1 MGVTCLTQAESDLLY
16 VRTTQN
22 YDSPY
27 SKSQNAT
34 SSGYNSGGGG
44 KKDNKTNGKQIN
56 QTAGSKKQQG
66 NGGNNS
72 SGNSS
77 SGSPKKPR
85 RCSYCALPAASHGHV
100 LECRKIENV
109 PAEMMYKFCH
119 QLSACTSCLLTN
131 QYTDWNRR
139 GAWFTAHEQS
149 CNRDF
154 VCRVGNCD
162 SKPPIS
168 QAHVVV
174 CHEHHEDNK
183 AKIDEFLSANQKYA
197 NLQYYAFPSHLKET
211 DSAANKQEEKEV
223 IPDTKDR
230 ACFTMQEVSDKQ
242 GGSLLVMY
250 DSGAMTSAVTVAA
263 AARLK
268 AETVQ
273 PGPISYT
280 TFGGESRENKGGI
293 VAFTLPM
300 DDGRL
305 ISMSALVM
313 DEITGYIPK
322 QHMKEAFGDL
332 EAEFK
337 GKNGRLPRTDF
348 ALGGRHADIL
358 IGAEYQHLFPQVS
371 TVFSSA
377 SGLSIG
383 RAKLASAS
391 GRQGVLSGPHR
402 SFNPSA
408 TRAMLFLKESSKG
421 SAEPSLL
428 FSARPRLLS
437 EFFPFK
443 KEKTASSDSVAAPP
457 AAAVAVV
464 AAATR
469 SSGPVHDVAPVDSA
483 AAATCSAS
491 SDSAAAAVVA
501 TAATAA
507 PVNADSQLCGP
518 KVAPIDLS
526 AAQTPC
532 QADKEKGESIKRFQM
547 LSGALGSVIHAR
559 SLPNVVVQT
568 SPKQLSSCDAS
579 STALSRFPTLMHSAY
594 VCVLSV
600 ELRESQAVQLE
611 MSSSKHPNK
620 GVLLAPLISPSAASS
635 WRPPGSCKLTS
646 LLSKPTNDT
655 HTSGQAVFITPESP
669 GVSAH
674 AGLRDSSEHARAW
687 VSFKEGVG

>member
-1 MGVTCLTQAESDLLY
+1 MLRCEQVVLNTMRGHPTLRSFEMMFGRLYGEASRQSGFVSAEATFEILLTCLREADQALLY
-16 VRTTQN
+16 IKTSSISYNAAVKRDN
-22 YDSPY
+22 GG
-27 SKSQNAT
+27 NAT
-34 SSGYNSGGGG
+34 SSGHSGGGG
-44 KKDNKTNGKQIN
+44 GKGGGSNKNKKNKANGKQIN
-56 QTAGSKKQQG
+56 QTAASKKQQG
-66 NGGNNS
+66 NGGNSNGGNS
-72 SGNSS
+72 NGGNSNGSSS
-77 SGSPKKPR
+77 SGPPKQQRKCP
-85 RCSYCALPAASHGHV
+85 YCASTVASHGHV

-131 QYTDWNRR
+131 QYTDWNSR
-139 GAWFTAHEQS
+139 GAWFTAHKQS

-250 DSGAMTSAVTVAA
+250 DSGAMTSAVTSAA

-268 AETVQ
+268 AKTVQ

-280 TFGGESRENKGGI
+280 TFGGESRENNGGI

-337 GKNGRLPRTDF
+337 GKNGKLPRTDF

-371 TVFSSA
+371 TIFSSA

-402 SFNPSA
+402 SFKPSA
-408 TRAMLFLKESSKG
+408 TRAMLLLRENSKG

-437 EFFPFK
+437 EIFPFK

-457 AAAVAVV
+457 AAA
-464 AAATR
+464 
-469 SSGPVHDVAPVDSA
+469 
-483 AAATCSAS
+483 
-491 SDSAAAAVVA
+491 
-501 TAATAA
+501 AA

-518 KVAPIDLS
+518 KVASIDLS

-547 LSGALGSVIHAR
+547 LSGALRSVMHAR
-559 SLPNVVVQT
+559 SLPNVIVQT
-568 SPKQLSSCDAS
+568 SPKPLSSCDAS
-579 STALSRFPTLMHSAY
+579 STALSRFPTLIHSAY

-600 ELRESQAVQLE
+600 ELRE
-611 MSSSKHPNK
+611 
-620 GVLLAPLISPSAASS
+620 G
-635 WRPPGSCKLTS
+635 
-646 LLSKPTNDT
+646 
-655 HTSGQAVFITPESP
+655 
-669 GVSAH
+669 
-674 AGLRDSSEHARAW
+674 
-687 VSFKEGVG
+687 

>member
-1 MGVTCLTQAESDLLY
+1 MG
-16 VRTTQN
+16 
-22 YDSPY
+22 
-27 SKSQNAT
+27 
-34 SSGYNSGGGG
+34 G
-44 KKDNKTNGKQIN
+44 
-56 QTAGSKKQQG
+56 
-66 NGGNNS
+66 
-72 SGNSS
+72 
-77 SGSPKKPR
+77 
-85 RCSYCALPAASHGHV
+85 
-100 LECRKIENV
+100 
-109 PAEMMYKFCH
+109 F
-119 QLSACTSCLLTN
+119 
-131 QYTDWNRR
+131 
-139 GAWFTAHEQS
+139 
-149 CNRDF
+149 
-154 VCRVGNCD
+154 
-162 SKPPIS
+162 
-168 QAHVVV
+168 
-174 CHEHHEDNK
+174 
-183 AKIDEFLSANQKYA
+183 
-197 NLQYYAFPSHLKET
+197 
-211 DSAANKQEEKEV
+211 
-223 IPDTKDR
+223 
-230 ACFTMQEVSDKQ
+230 MQEVSDKQ

-250 DSGAMTSAVTVAA
+250 DSGAMTSAVTSAA

-268 AETVQ
+268 AKTVQ

-280 TFGGESRENKGGI
+280 TFGGKSRENNGGI

-305 ISMSALVM
+305 ISMSALMM
-313 DEITGYIPK
+313 DGITGYIPK

-337 GKNGRLPRTDF
+337 GKNGQLPRTDF

-377 SGLSIG
+377 SELSIG

-457 AAAVAVV
+457 AAAAAVV
-464 AAATR
+464 AAATC
-469 SSGPVHDVAPVDSA
+469 SSGPVHDIDPIDSA

-491 SDSAAAAVVA
+491 SDSAAPAVVA
-501 TAATAA
+501 TVATAAA
-507 PVNADSQLCGP
+507 PVNADSQLCDP
-518 KVAPIDLS
+518 KVASIDLS

-568 SPKQLSSCDAS
+568 SPKPLSSCDAS
-579 STALSRFPTLMHSAY
+579 STALSRFPTLTHSAY
-594 VCVLSV
+594 MCVLSV
-600 ELRESQAVQLE
+600 ELRESQAVPLKT
-611 MSSSKHPNK
+611 SSSKHLNK

-635 WRPPGSCKLTS
+635 WQPPEPGKLACLLFQPVSGQPPGSCKLAC
-646 LLSKPTNDT
+646 LLFQPASWQPPESCKLINLLFKPTNDT
-655 HTSGQAVFITPESP
+655 HTS
-669 GVSAH
+669 
-674 AGLRDSSEHARAW
+674 
-687 VSFKEGVG
+687 